1 MRELYLKTLK
11 KEVVPSEGCTE
22 PIAIAYAASLS
33 SEHVNGEIKEVNIY
47 LSKNV
52 IKNAMGVGIPGTGGV
67 GIEIAAAL
75 GISIQK
81 SYKKLTIL
89 SNFTKEE
96 LKKAKEIVSNNIINI
111 NQKDIDKPLYIEVE
125 VSDGKDKCKVIIE
138 DTHTNVTLIK
148 KNEEVICD
156 NNCGKCCDEVEDDY
170 KLFRI
175 KDIYEFA
182 KNIDFSEI
190 EFILES
196 ARMNEKVS
204 EEGLKNDYGLQVG
217 SKILQKGTF
226 NLFSNDASNKIIAAS
241 AAASDARMDG
251 CPMPIMT
258 TAGSGN
264 QGIACSIP
272 VSSTSKLLGK
282 NNEDLA
288 RALVLSNL
296 VTIRIKKHMGRLSPL
311 CGAGIAGATGASCGI
326 TYLLGGNL
334 ENINYCINNMISDL
348 SGMICDGAKETCAL
362 KIATGTNA
370 AIQCANLAIN
380 GISATSNDGIIS
392 QDVEKTIESIETLI
406 QNGFKNV
413 DDTIL
418 NIMLEKKK
426 KNNSK

>member
-22 PIAIAYAASLS
+22 PIAIAYAASIAA
-33 SEHVNGEIKEVNIY
+33 EHLKGEIKEVNIY

-52 IKNAMGVGIPGTGGV
+52 IKNALGVGIPGTGGV

-89 SNFTKEE
+89 SNFTEDE
-96 LKKAKEIVSNNIINI
+96 LKKAKEIVDKNIINI
-111 NQKDIDKPLYIEVE
+111 KRKNTNKALYIEVE
-125 VSDGKDKCKVIIE
+125 LLAETSKSKVIIE
-138 DTHTNVTLIK
+138 DTHTNVTLI
-148 KNEEVICD
+148 ECDDEIIMD
-156 NNCGKCCDEVEDDY
+156 NNSEVREDLEEDY
-170 KLFRI
+170 KLFKI
-175 KDIYEFA
+175 ADIYNFA
-182 KNIDFSEI
+182 KEADFDDI
-190 EFILES
+190 KFILES
-196 ARMNEKVS
+196 AKMNEKVS
-204 EEGLKNDYGLQVG
+204 EEGLKGDYGLQVG
-217 SKILQKGTF
+217 SKIIQKGNF

-251 CPMPIMT
+251 CAMPIMT

-272 VSSTSKLLGK
+272 VAQTARLLDK
-282 NNEDLA
+282 SEEELA

-380 GISATSNDGIIS
+380 GISATANDGIVAK
-392 QDVEKTIESIETLI
+392 DVEETIESIETLI

-426 KNNSK
+426 NNK

>member
-22 PIAIAYAASLS
+22 PIAIAYAASIAA
-33 SEHVNGEIKEVNIY
+33 EHLKGEIKEVNIY

-52 IKNAMGVGIPGTGGV
+52 IKNALGVGIPGTGGV

-89 SNFTKEE
+89 SNFTEDE
-96 LKKAKEIVSNNIINI
+96 LKKAKEILDKNIINI
-111 NQKDIDKPLYIEVE
+111 KQKNTNKALYIEVE
-125 VSDGKDKCKVIIE
+125 LLSETSKAKVIIE
-138 DTHTNVTLIK
+138 DTHTNVTLI
-148 KNEEVICD
+148 ECDDEIIMD
-156 NNCGKCCDEVEDDY
+156 NNSEVSEDLEEDY
-170 KLFRI
+170 KLFKI
-175 KDIYEFA
+175 ADIYNFA
-182 KNIDFSEI
+182 KEADFDDI
-190 EFILES
+190 KFILES
-196 ARMNEKVS
+196 AKMNEKVS
-204 EEGLKNDYGLQVG
+204 EEGLKGDYGLQVG
-217 SKILQKGTF
+217 SKIIQKGNF

-251 CPMPIMT
+251 CAMPIMT

-272 VSSTSKLLGK
+272 VAQTARLLDK
-282 NNEDLA
+282 SEEELA

-380 GISATSNDGIIS
+380 GISATANDGIVAK
-392 QDVEKTIESIETLI
+392 DVEETIESIETLI

-418 NIMLEKKK
+418 NIMLEKKR
-426 KNNSK
+426 NNK

>member
-22 PIAIAYAASLS
+22 PIAIAYAASIAA
-33 SEHVNGEIKEVNIY
+33 EHLKGEIKEVNIY

-52 IKNAMGVGIPGTGGV
+52 IKNALGVGIPGTGGV

-89 SNFTKEE
+89 SNFTEDE
-96 LKKAKEIVSNNIINI
+96 LKKAKEIVDKNIINI
-111 NQKDIDKPLYIEVE
+111 KQKNTNKALYIEVE
-125 VSDGKDKCKVIIE
+125 LLSETSKAKVIIE
-138 DTHTNVTLIK
+138 DTHTNVTLI
-148 KNEEVICD
+148 ECDDEIIMD
-156 NNCGKCCDEVEDDY
+156 NNSEVSEDLEEDY
-170 KLFRI
+170 KLFKI
-175 KDIYEFA
+175 ADIYNFA
-182 KNIDFSEI
+182 KEVDFDHI
-190 EFILES
+190 KFILES
-196 ARMNEKVS
+196 AKMNEKVS
-204 EEGLKNDYGLQVG
+204 EEGLKGDYGLQVG
-217 SKILQKGTF
+217 SKIIQKGNF

-251 CPMPIMT
+251 CAMPIMT

-272 VSSTSKLLGK
+272 VAQTARLLDK
-282 NNEDLA
+282 SEEELA

-326 TYLLGGNL
+326 TYLLGGDL

-380 GISATSNDGIIS
+380 GISATANDGIVAK
-392 QDVEKTIESIETLI
+392 DVEETIESIETLI

-426 KNNSK
+426 NNK

>member
-22 PIAIAYAASLS
+22 PIAIAYAASIAA
-33 SEHVNGEIKEVNIY
+33 EHLKGEIKEVNIY

-52 IKNAMGVGIPGTGGV
+52 IKNALGVGIPGTGGV

-89 SNFTKEE
+89 SNFTEDE
-96 LKKAKEIVSNNIINI
+96 LKKAKEIVDKNIINI
-111 NQKDIDKPLYIEVE
+111 KQKNTNKALYIEVE
-125 VSDGKDKCKVIIE
+125 LLSETSKSKVIIE
-138 DTHTNVTLIK
+138 DTHTNVTLI
-148 KNEEVICD
+148 ECDDEIIMD
-156 NNCGKCCDEVEDDY
+156 NNSEVSEDLEEDY
-170 KLFRI
+170 KLFKI
-175 KDIYEFA
+175 ADIYNFA
-182 KNIDFSEI
+182 KEVDFDDI
-190 EFILES
+190 KFILES
-196 ARMNEKVS
+196 AKMNEKVS
-204 EEGLKNDYGLQVG
+204 EEGLKGDYGLQVG
-217 SKILQKGTF
+217 SKIIQKGNF

-251 CPMPIMT
+251 CAMPIMT

-272 VSSTSKLLGK
+272 VAQTARLLDK
-282 NNEDLA
+282 SEEELA

-326 TYLLGGNL
+326 TYLLGGDL

-370 AIQCANLAIN
+370 AIQCANLAMN
-380 GISATSNDGIIS
+380 GISATANDGIVAK
-392 QDVEKTIESIETLI
+392 DVEETIESIETLI

-426 KNNSK
+426 NNK

>member
-1 MRELYLKTLK
+1 MRELYLRTLK

-22 PIAIAYAASLS
+22 PIAIAYAASIAA
-33 SEHVNGEIKEVNIY
+33 EHLKGEIKEVNIY

-52 IKNAMGVGIPGTGGV
+52 IKNALGVGIPGTGGV

-89 SNFTKEE
+89 SNFTENE
-96 LKKAKEIVSNNIINI
+96 LKKAKEIVDKNIINI
-111 NQKDIDKPLYIEVE
+111 KQKNTHKALYIEVE
-125 VSDGKDKCKVIIE
+125 LLSETSKAKVIIE
-138 DTHTNVTLIK
+138 DTHTNVTLI
-148 KNEEVICD
+148 ECDDEIIMD
-156 NNCGKCCDEVEDDY
+156 NNSEVSEDLEEDY
-170 KLFRI
+170 KLFKI
-175 KDIYEFA
+175 ADIYNFA
-182 KNIDFSEI
+182 KEADFDDI
-190 EFILES
+190 KFILES
-196 ARMNEKVS
+196 AKMNEKVS
-204 EEGLKNDYGLQVG
+204 EEGLKGDYGLQVG
-217 SKILQKGTF
+217 SKIIQKGNF

-251 CPMPIMT
+251 CAMPIMT

-272 VSSTSKLLGK
+272 VAQTARLLDK
-282 NNEDLA
+282 SEEELA

-326 TYLLGGNL
+326 TYLLGGIL

-380 GISATSNDGIIS
+380 GISATANDGIVAK
-392 QDVEKTIESIETLI
+392 DVEETIESIETLI

-426 KNNSK
+426 NNK

>member
-22 PIAIAYAASLS
+22 PIAIAYAASIAA
-33 SEHVNGEIKEVNIY
+33 EHLKGEIKEVNIY

-52 IKNAMGVGIPGTGGV
+52 IKNALGVGIPGTGGV

-89 SNFTKEE
+89 SNFTEDE
-96 LKKAKEIVSNNIINI
+96 LKKAKEIVDKNIINI
-111 NQKDIDKPLYIEVE
+111 KQKNTNKALYIEVE
-125 VSDGKDKCKVIIE
+125 LLSETSKSKVIIE
-138 DTHTNVTLIK
+138 DTHTNVTLI
-148 KNEEVICD
+148 ECD
-156 NNCGKCCDEVEDDY
+156 NEIIMDNNSEVSEDLEEDY
-170 KLFRI
+170 KLFKI
-175 KDIYEFA
+175 ADIYNFA
-182 KNIDFSEI
+182 KEADFDDI
-190 EFILES
+190 KFILES
-196 ARMNEKVS
+196 AKMNEKVS
-204 EEGLKNDYGLQVG
+204 EEGLKGDYGLQVG
-217 SKILQKGTF
+217 SKIIQKGNF

-251 CPMPIMT
+251 CAMPIMT

-272 VSSTSKLLGK
+272 VAQTARLLDK
-282 NNEDLA
+282 SEEELA

-370 AIQCANLAIN
+370 AIQCANLAMN
-380 GISATSNDGIIS
+380 GISATANDGIVAK
-392 QDVEKTIESIETLI
+392 DVEETIESIETLI

-426 KNNSK
+426 NNK

>member
-22 PIAIAYAASLS
+22 PIAIAYAASIAA
-33 SEHVNGEIKEVNIY
+33 EHLKGEIKEVNIY

-52 IKNAMGVGIPGTGGV
+52 IKNALGVGIPGTGGV

-89 SNFTKEE
+89 SNFTEDE
-96 LKKAKEIVSNNIINI
+96 LKKAKEIVDENIINI
-111 NQKDIDKPLYIEVE
+111 KQKNTNKALYIEVE
-125 VSDGKDKCKVIIE
+125 LLSETSKSKVIIE
-138 DTHTNVTLIK
+138 DTHTNATLI
-148 KNEEVICD
+148 ECDDEIIMD
-156 NNCGKCCDEVEDDY
+156 NNSEVSEDLEEDY
-170 KLFRI
+170 KLFKI
-175 KDIYEFA
+175 ADIYNFA
-182 KNIDFSEI
+182 KEADFDDI
-190 EFILES
+190 KFILES
-196 ARMNEKVS
+196 AKMNEKVS
-204 EEGLKNDYGLQVG
+204 EEGLKGDYGLQVG
-217 SKILQKGTF
+217 SKIIQKGNF

-251 CPMPIMT
+251 CAMPIMT

-272 VSSTSKLLGK
+272 VAQTARLLDK
-282 NNEDLA
+282 SEEELA

-326 TYLLGGNL
+326 TYLLGGDL

-380 GISATSNDGIIS
+380 GISATANDGIVAK
-392 QDVEKTIESIETLI
+392 DVEETIESIETLI

-418 NIMLEKKK
+418 KIMLEKKK
-426 KNNSK
+426 NK

>member
-22 PIAIAYAASLS
+22 PIAIAYATSIAA
-33 SEHVNGEIKEVNIY
+33 EHLKGEIKEVNIY

-52 IKNAMGVGIPGTGGV
+52 IKNALGVGIPGTGGV

-89 SNFTKEE
+89 SNFTEDE
-96 LKKAKEIVSNNIINI
+96 LKKAKEIVDKNIINI
-111 NQKDIDKPLYIEVE
+111 KQKNINKALYIEVE
-125 VSDGKDKCKVIIE
+125 LLSETSKAKVIIE
-138 DTHTNVTLIK
+138 DTHTNVTLI
-148 KNEEVICD
+148 ECDDEIIMD
-156 NNCGKCCDEVEDDY
+156 NNSEVSEDLEEDY
-170 KLFRI
+170 KLFKI
-175 KDIYEFA
+175 ADIYNFA
-182 KNIDFSEI
+182 KEVDFDDI
-190 EFILES
+190 KFILES
-196 ARMNEKVS
+196 AKMNEKVS
-204 EEGLKNDYGLQVG
+204 EEGLKGDYGLQVG
-217 SKILQKGTF
+217 SKIIQKGNF

-251 CPMPIMT
+251 CAMPIMT

-272 VSSTSKLLGK
+272 VAQTARLLDK
-282 NNEDLA
+282 SEEELA

-326 TYLLGGNL
+326 TYLLGGDL

-370 AIQCANLAIN
+370 AIQCANLAMN
-380 GISATSNDGIIS
+380 GISATANDGIVAK
-392 QDVEKTIESIETLI
+392 DVEETIESIETLI

-426 KNNSK
+426 NNK

>member
-22 PIAIAYAASLS
+22 PIAIAYAASIAA
-33 SEHVNGEIKEVNIY
+33 EHLKGEIKEVNIY

-52 IKNAMGVGIPGTGGV
+52 IKNALGVGIPGTGGV

-89 SNFTKEE
+89 SNFTEDE
-96 LKKAKEIVSNNIINI
+96 LKKAKEIVDKNIINI
-111 NQKDIDKPLYIEVE
+111 KQKNTNKALYIEVE
-125 VSDGKDKCKVIIE
+125 LLSETSKAKVIIE
-138 DTHTNVTLIK
+138 DTHTNVTLI
-148 KNEEVICD
+148 EYDDEIIMD
-156 NNCGKCCDEVEDDY
+156 NNSEVSKDLEEDY
-170 KLFRI
+170 KLFKI
-175 KDIYEFA
+175 ADIYNFA
-182 KNIDFSEI
+182 KEVDFDHI
-190 EFILES
+190 KFILES
-196 ARMNEKVS
+196 AKMNEKVS
-204 EEGLKNDYGLQVG
+204 EEGLKGDYGLQVG
-217 SKILQKGTF
+217 SKIIQKGNF

-251 CPMPIMT
+251 CAMPIMT

-272 VSSTSKLLGK
+272 VAQTARLLDK
-282 NNEDLA
+282 SEEELA

-326 TYLLGGNL
+326 TYLLGGDL

-380 GISATSNDGIIS
+380 GISATANDGIVAK
-392 QDVEKTIESIETLI
+392 DVEETIESIETLI

-426 KNNSK
+426 NNK

>member
-1 MRELYLKTLK
+1 MRELYLRTLK

-22 PIAIAYAASLS
+22 PIAIAYAASIAA
-33 SEHVNGEIKEVNIY
+33 EHLKGEIKEVNIY

-52 IKNAMGVGIPGTGGV
+52 IKNALGVGIPGTGGV

-89 SNFTKEE
+89 SNFTEDE
-96 LKKAKEIVSNNIINI
+96 LKKAKEIVDKNIINI
-111 NQKDIDKPLYIEVE
+111 KQKNTNKALYIEVE
-125 VSDGKDKCKVIIE
+125 LLSETSKAKVIIE
-138 DTHTNVTLIK
+138 DTHTNVTLI
-148 KNEEVICD
+148 ECDDEIIMD
-156 NNCGKCCDEVEDDY
+156 NNSEVSEDLEEDY
-170 KLFRI
+170 KLFKI
-175 KDIYEFA
+175 ADIYNFA
-182 KNIDFSEI
+182 KEADFDDI
-190 EFILES
+190 KFILES
-196 ARMNEKVS
+196 AKMNEKVS
-204 EEGLKNDYGLQVG
+204 EEGLKGDYGLQVG
-217 SKILQKGTF
+217 SKIIQKDNF

-251 CPMPIMT
+251 CAMPIMT

-272 VSSTSKLLGK
+272 VAQTARLLDK
-282 NNEDLA
+282 SEEELA

-380 GISATSNDGIIS
+380 GISATANDGIVAK
-392 QDVEKTIESIETLI
+392 DVEETIESIETLI

-426 KNNSK
+426 NNK

>member
-22 PIAIAYAASLS
+22 PIAIAYAASIAA
-33 SEHVNGEIKEVNIY
+33 EHLKGEIKEVNIY

-52 IKNAMGVGIPGTGGV
+52 IKNALGVGIPGTGGV

-89 SNFTKEE
+89 SNFTEDE
-96 LKKAKEIVSNNIINI
+96 LKKAKEIVDKNIINI
-111 NQKDIDKPLYIEVE
+111 KQKNTNKALYIEVE
-125 VSDGKDKCKVIIE
+125 LLSETSKAKVIIE
-138 DTHTNVTLIK
+138 DTHTNVTLI
-148 KNEEVICD
+148 ECDDEIIMD
-156 NNCGKCCDEVEDDY
+156 NNSEVSEDLEEDY
-170 KLFRI
+170 KLFKI
-175 KDIYEFA
+175 ADIYNFA
-182 KNIDFSEI
+182 KEADFDDI
-190 EFILES
+190 KFILES
-196 ARMNEKVS
+196 AKMNEKVS
-204 EEGLKNDYGLQVG
+204 EEGLKGDYGLQVG
-217 SKILQKGTF
+217 SKIIQKGNL

-251 CPMPIMT
+251 CAMPIMT

-272 VSSTSKLLGK
+272 VAQTARLLDK
-282 NNEDLA
+282 SEEELA

-326 TYLLGGNL
+326 TYLLGGDL

-380 GISATSNDGIIS
+380 GISATANDGIVAK
-392 QDVEKTIESIETLI
+392 DVEETIESIETLI

-426 KNNSK
+426 NNK

>member
-22 PIAIAYAASLS
+22 PIAIAYAASIAA
-33 SEHVNGEIKEVNIY
+33 EHLKGEIKEVNIY

-52 IKNAMGVGIPGTGGV
+52 IKNALGVGIPGTGGV

-89 SNFTKEE
+89 SNFTEDE
-96 LKKAKEIVSNNIINI
+96 LKKAKEIVDKNIINI
-111 NQKDIDKPLYIEVE
+111 KQKNTNKALYIEVE
-125 VSDGKDKCKVIIE
+125 LLSETSKAKVIIE
-138 DTHTNVTLIK
+138 DTHTNVTLI
-148 KNEEVICD
+148 ECDDEIIMD
-156 NNCGKCCDEVEDDY
+156 NNSEVSEDLEEDY
-170 KLFRI
+170 KLFKI
-175 KDIYEFA
+175 ADIYNFA
-182 KNIDFSEI
+182 KEADFDDI
-190 EFILES
+190 KFILES
-196 ARMNEKVS
+196 AKMNEKVS
-204 EEGLKNDYGLQVG
+204 EEGLKGDYGLQVG
-217 SKILQKGTF
+217 SKIIQKGNF

-251 CPMPIMT
+251 CAIPIMT

-272 VSSTSKLLGK
+272 VAQTARLLDK
-282 NNEDLA
+282 SEEELA

-326 TYLLGGNL
+326 TYLLGGDL

-380 GISATSNDGIIS
+380 GISATANDGIVAK
-392 QDVEKTIESIETLI
+392 DVEETIESIETLI

-426 KNNSK
+426 NNK

>member
-22 PIAIAYAASLS
+22 PIAIAYAASIAA
-33 SEHVNGEIKEVNIY
+33 EHLKGEIKEVNIY

-52 IKNAMGVGIPGTGGV
+52 IKNALGVGIPGTGGV

-89 SNFTKEE
+89 SNFTENE
-96 LKKAKEIVSNNIINI
+96 LKKAKEIVDKNIINI
-111 NQKDIDKPLYIEVE
+111 KQKNTHKALYIEVE
-125 VSDGKDKCKVIIE
+125 LLAETSKSKVIIE
-138 DTHTNVTLIK
+138 DTHTNVTLI
-148 KNEEVICD
+148 ECDDEIIMD
-156 NNCGKCCDEVEDDY
+156 NNSQVSEDLEEDY
-170 KLFRI
+170 KLFKI
-175 KDIYEFA
+175 ADIYNFA
-182 KNIDFSEI
+182 KEADFDDI
-190 EFILES
+190 KFILES
-196 ARMNEKVS
+196 AKMNEKVS
-204 EEGLKNDYGLQVG
+204 EEGLKGDYGLQVG
-217 SKILQKGTF
+217 SKIIQKGNF

-251 CPMPIMT
+251 CAMPIMT

-272 VSSTSKLLGK
+272 VAQTARLLDK
-282 NNEDLA
+282 SEEELA

-326 TYLLGGNL
+326 TYLLGGDL

-370 AIQCANLAIN
+370 AIQCANLAMN
-380 GISATSNDGIIS
+380 GISATANDGIVAK
-392 QDVEKTIESIETLI
+392 DVEETIESIETLI

-426 KNNSK
+426 NNK

>member
-22 PIAIAYAASLS
+22 PIAIAYAASIAA
-33 SEHVNGEIKEVNIY
+33 EHLNGKIKKVNIY

-52 IKNAMGVGIPGTGGV
+52 IKNALGVGIPGTGGV

-89 SNFTKEE
+89 SNFTEDE
-96 LKKAKEIVSNNIINI
+96 LKKAKQIVESNIINI
-111 NQKDIDKPLYIEVE
+111 KQKDIDKALYIEVE
-125 VSDGKDKCKVIIE
+125 LYSEISKSTVIIE

-148 KNEEVICD
+148 CDNEILIDNNNEVNEEL
-156 NNCGKCCDEVEDDY
+156 EEDH
-170 KLFRI
+170 KLFKI
-175 KDIYEFA
+175 EDIYKFA
-182 KNIDFSEI
+182 KEVDFDDI
-190 EFILES
+190 KFILES
-196 ARMNEKVS
+196 AKMNERVS
-204 EEGLKNDYGLQVG
+204 EEGLRGDYGLQVG
-217 SKILQKGTF
+217 SKIIQKGNF

-251 CPMPIMT
+251 CAMPIMT

-272 VSSTSKLLGK
+272 VAQTAKLLEK
-282 NNEDLA
+282 SEEELA

-326 TYLLGGNL
+326 TYLLGGNI

-370 AIQCANLAIN
+370 AIQCANLAMN
-380 GISATSNDGIIS
+380 GISATSNDGIVS
-392 QDVEKTIESIETLI
+392 KDVEKTIESIETLI
-406 QNGFKNV
+406 QNGFKTV

-418 NIMLEKKK
+418 NIMLEKK
-426 KNNSK
+426 NNNK

>member
-1 MRELYLKTLK
+1 MRELYLRTLK

-22 PIAIAYAASLS
+22 PIAIAYAASIAA
-33 SEHVNGEIKEVNIY
+33 EHLKGEIKEVNIY

-52 IKNAMGVGIPGTGGV
+52 IKNALGVGIPGTGGV

-89 SNFTKEE
+89 SNFTEDE
-96 LKKAKEIVSNNIINI
+96 LKKAKEIVDENIINI
-111 NQKDIDKPLYIEVE
+111 KQKNTNKALYIEVE
-125 VSDGKDKCKVIIE
+125 LLSETSKSKVIIE
-138 DTHTNVTLIK
+138 YTHTNVTLI
-148 KNEEVICD
+148 ECDDEIIMD
-156 NNCGKCCDEVEDDY
+156 NNSEVSEDLEEDY
-170 KLFRI
+170 KLFKI
-175 KDIYEFA
+175 ADIYNFA
-182 KNIDFSEI
+182 KEADFDDI
-190 EFILES
+190 KFILES
-196 ARMNEKVS
+196 AKMNEKVS
-204 EEGLKNDYGLQVG
+204 EEGLKGDYGLQVG
-217 SKILQKGTF
+217 SKIIQKGNF

-251 CPMPIMT
+251 CAMPIMT

-272 VSSTSKLLGK
+272 VAQTARLLDK
-282 NNEDLA
+282 SEEELA

-380 GISATSNDGIIS
+380 GISATANDGIVAK
-392 QDVEKTIESIETLI
+392 DVEETIESIETLI

-426 KNNSK
+426 NNK

>member
-22 PIAIAYAASLS
+22 PIAIAYAASIAA
-33 SEHVNGEIKEVNIY
+33 EHLKGEIKEVNIY

-52 IKNAMGVGIPGTGGV
+52 IKNALGVGIPGTGGV

-89 SNFTKEE
+89 SNFTEDE
-96 LKKAKEIVSNNIINI
+96 LKKAKEIVDKNIINI
-111 NQKDIDKPLYIEVE
+111 KQKNTNKALYIEVE
-125 VSDGKDKCKVIIE
+125 LLSETSKAKVIIE
-138 DTHTNVTLIK
+138 DTHTNVTLI
-148 KNEEVICD
+148 ECD
-156 NNCGKCCDEVEDDY
+156 NEIIMDNNSEVSEDLEEDY
-170 KLFRI
+170 KLFKI
-175 KDIYEFA
+175 ADIYNFA
-182 KNIDFSEI
+182 KEADFDDI
-190 EFILES
+190 KFILES
-196 ARMNEKVS
+196 AKMNEKVS
-204 EEGLKNDYGLQVG
+204 EEGLKGDYGLQVG
-217 SKILQKGTF
+217 SKIIQKGNF

-251 CPMPIMT
+251 CAMPIMT

-272 VSSTSKLLGK
+272 VAQTARLLDK
-282 NNEDLA
+282 SEEELA

-370 AIQCANLAIN
+370 AIQCANLAMN
-380 GISATSNDGIIS
+380 GISATANDGIVAK
-392 QDVEKTIESIETLI
+392 DVEETIESIETLI

-426 KNNSK
+426 NNK

>member
-22 PIAIAYAASLS
+22 PIAIAYAASIAA
-33 SEHVNGEIKEVNIY
+33 EHLKGEIKEVNIY

-52 IKNAMGVGIPGTGGV
+52 IKNALGVGIPGTGGV

-89 SNFTKEE
+89 SNFTEDE
-96 LKKAKEIVSNNIINI
+96 LKKAKEIVDKNIINI
-111 NQKDIDKPLYIEVE
+111 KQKNTNKALYIEVE
-125 VSDGKDKCKVIIE
+125 LLSETSKSKVIIE
-138 DTHTNVTLIK
+138 DTHTNVTLI
-148 KNEEVICD
+148 ECDDEIIMD
-156 NNCGKCCDEVEDDY
+156 NNSEVSEDLEEDY
-170 KLFRI
+170 KLFKI
-175 KDIYEFA
+175 ADIYNFVKEA
-182 KNIDFSEI
+182 DFDDI
-190 EFILES
+190 KFILES
-196 ARMNEKVS
+196 AKMNEKVS
-204 EEGLKNDYGLQVG
+204 EEGLKGDYGLQVG
-217 SKILQKGTF
+217 SKIIQKGNF

-251 CPMPIMT
+251 CAMPIMT

-272 VSSTSKLLGK
+272 VAQTARLLDK
-282 NNEDLA
+282 SEEELA

-380 GISATSNDGIIS
+380 GISATANDGIVAK
-392 QDVEKTIESIETLI
+392 DVEETIESIETLI

-426 KNNSK
+426 NNK

>member
-1 MRELYLKTLK
+1 MRELYLRTLK

-22 PIAIAYAASLS
+22 PIAIAYAASIAA
-33 SEHVNGEIKEVNIY
+33 EHLKGEIKEVNIY

-52 IKNAMGVGIPGTGGV
+52 IKNALGVGRPGTGGV

-89 SNFTKEE
+89 SNFTEDE
-96 LKKAKEIVSNNIINI
+96 LKKAKEIVDKNIINI
-111 NQKDIDKPLYIEVE
+111 KQKNTNKALYIEVE
-125 VSDGKDKCKVIIE
+125 LLSETSKSKVIIE
-138 DTHTNVTLIK
+138 DTHTNVTLI
-148 KNEEVICD
+148 ECDDEIIMD
-156 NNCGKCCDEVEDDY
+156 NNSEVSEDLEEDY
-170 KLFRI
+170 KLFKI
-175 KDIYEFA
+175 ADIYNFA
-182 KNIDFSEI
+182 KEADFDDI
-190 EFILES
+190 KFILES
-196 ARMNEKVS
+196 AKMNEKVS
-204 EEGLKNDYGLQVG
+204 EEGLKGDYGLQVG
-217 SKILQKGTF
+217 SKIIEKGNF

-251 CPMPIMT
+251 CAMPIMT

-272 VSSTSKLLGK
+272 VAQTARLLDK
-282 NNEDLA
+282 SEEELA

-326 TYLLGGNL
+326 TYLLGGDL

-380 GISATSNDGIIS
+380 GILATANDGIVAK
-392 QDVEKTIESIETLI
+392 DVEETIESIETLI

-426 KNNSK
+426 NNK

>member
-22 PIAIAYAASLS
+22 PIAIAYAASIAA
-33 SEHVNGEIKEVNIY
+33 EHLKGEIKEVNIY

-52 IKNAMGVGIPGTGGV
+52 IKNALGVGIPGTGGV

-89 SNFTKEE
+89 SNFTEDE
-96 LKKAKEIVSNNIINI
+96 LKKAKEIVDKNIINI
-111 NQKDIDKPLYIEVE
+111 KQKNTHKALYIEVE
-125 VSDGKDKCKVIIE
+125 LLSETSKSKVIIE
-138 DTHTNVTLIK
+138 DTHTNVTLI
-148 KNEEVICD
+148 ECDDEIIMD
-156 NNCGKCCDEVEDDY
+156 NNSEVNEDLEEDY
-170 KLFRI
+170 KLFKI
-175 KDIYEFA
+175 ADIYNFA
-182 KNIDFSEI
+182 KEADFDDI
-190 EFILES
+190 KFILES
-196 ARMNEKVS
+196 AKMNEKVS
-204 EEGLKNDYGLQVG
+204 EEGLKGDYGLQVG
-217 SKILQKGTF
+217 SKIIQKGNF

-251 CPMPIMT
+251 CAMPIMT

-272 VSSTSKLLGK
+272 VAQTARLLDK
-282 NNEDLA
+282 SEEELA

-326 TYLLGGNL
+326 TYLLGGDL

-370 AIQCANLAIN
+370 AIQCANLAMN
-380 GISATSNDGIIS
+380 GISATANDGIVAK
-392 QDVEKTIESIETLI
+392 DVEETIESIETLI

-426 KNNSK
+426 NNK

>member
-22 PIAIAYAASLS
+22 PIAIAYAASIAA
-33 SEHVNGEIKEVNIY
+33 EHLNGEIKEVNIY

-52 IKNAMGVGIPGTGGV
+52 IKNALGVGIPGTGGV

-89 SNFTKEE
+89 SNFTQNE
-96 LKKAKEIVSNNIINI
+96 LKQAKKILDKNIINI
-111 NQKDIDKPLYIEVE
+111 KQKDVDKALYIEVE
-125 VSDGKDKCKVIIE
+125 LYSEISKSTVIIE

-148 KNEEVICD
+148 CDDEILID
-156 NNCGKCCDEVEDDY
+156 NNSEVNEDLEEDY
-170 KLFRI
+170 KLFKI
-175 KDIYEFA
+175 EDIYNFA
-182 KNIDFSEI
+182 KEVDFDDI
-190 EFILES
+190 KFILES
-196 ARMNEKVS
+196 AKMNERVS
-204 EEGLKNDYGLQVG
+204 EEGLKGDYGLQVG
-217 SKILQKGTF
+217 SKIIQKGNF

-251 CPMPIMT
+251 CAMPIMT

-272 VSSTSKLLGK
+272 VAQTAKLLEK
-282 NNEDLA
+282 SEEELA

-370 AIQCANLAIN
+370 AIQCANLAMN
-380 GISATSNDGIIS
+380 GISATSNDGIVS
-392 QDVEKTIESIETLI
+392 KDVEKTIESIETLI

-426 KNNSK
+426 NNK

>member
-1 MRELYLKTLK
+1 MRELYLRTLK

-22 PIAIAYAASLS
+22 PIAIAYAASIAA
-33 SEHVNGEIKEVNIY
+33 EHLKGEIREVNIY

-52 IKNAMGVGIPGTGGV
+52 IKNALGVGIPGTGGV

-89 SNFTKEE
+89 SNFTEDE
-96 LKKAKEIVSNNIINI
+96 LKKAKEIVDKNIINI
-111 NQKDIDKPLYIEVE
+111 KQKNTNKALYIEVE
-125 VSDGKDKCKVIIE
+125 LLSETSKSKVIIE
-138 DTHTNVTLIK
+138 DTHTNVTLI
-148 KNEEVICD
+148 ECD
-156 NNCGKCCDEVEDDY
+156 NEIIMDNNSEVSEDLEEDY
-170 KLFRI
+170 KLFKI
-175 KDIYEFA
+175 AYIYNFA
-182 KNIDFSEI
+182 KEADFDDI
-190 EFILES
+190 KFILES
-196 ARMNEKVS
+196 AKMNEKVS
-204 EEGLKNDYGLQVG
+204 EEGLKGDYGLQVG
-217 SKILQKGTF
+217 SKIIQKGNF

-251 CPMPIMT
+251 CAMPIMT

-272 VSSTSKLLGK
+272 VAQTARLLDK
-282 NNEDLA
+282 SEEELA

-380 GISATSNDGIIS
+380 GISATANDGIVAK
-392 QDVEKTIESIETLI
+392 DVEETIESIETLI
-406 QNGFKNV
+406 QNGFKHV

-426 KNNSK
+426 NNK

>member
-1 MRELYLKTLK
+1 MRELYLRTLK

-22 PIAIAYAASLS
+22 PIAIAYAASIAA
-33 SEHVNGEIKEVNIY
+33 EHLKGEIKEVNIY

-52 IKNAMGVGIPGTGGV
+52 IKNALGVGIPGTGGV

-89 SNFTKEE
+89 SNFTEDE
-96 LKKAKEIVSNNIINI
+96 LKKAKEIVDENIINI
-111 NQKDIDKPLYIEVE
+111 KQKNTNKALYIEVE
-125 VSDGKDKCKVIIE
+125 LLSETSKAKVIIE
-138 DTHTNVTLIK
+138 DTHTNVTLI
-148 KNEEVICD
+148 ECDDEIIMD
-156 NNCGKCCDEVEDDY
+156 NNSEVSEDLEEDY
-170 KLFRI
+170 KLFKI
-175 KDIYEFA
+175 ADIYNFA
-182 KNIDFSEI
+182 KEADFDDI
-190 EFILES
+190 KFILES
-196 ARMNEKVS
+196 AKMNEKVS
-204 EEGLKNDYGLQVG
+204 EEGLKGDYGLQVG
-217 SKILQKGTF
+217 SKIIQKGNF
-226 NLFSNDASNKIIAAS
+226 NLFFNDASNKIIAAS

-251 CPMPIMT
+251 CAMPIMT

-272 VSSTSKLLGK
+272 VAQTARLLDK
-282 NNEDLA
+282 SEEELA

-380 GISATSNDGIIS
+380 GISATANDGIVAK
-392 QDVEKTIESIETLI
+392 DVEETIESIETLI

-426 KNNSK
+426 NNK

>member
-22 PIAIAYAASLS
+22 PIAIAYAASIAA
-33 SEHVNGEIKEVNIY
+33 EHLKGEIKEVNIY

-52 IKNAMGVGIPGTGGV
+52 IKNALGVGIPGTGGV

-89 SNFTKEE
+89 SNFTEDE
-96 LKKAKEIVSNNIINI
+96 LKKAKEIVDKNIINI
-111 NQKDIDKPLYIEVE
+111 KQKNTNKALYIEVE
-125 VSDGKDKCKVIIE
+125 LLSETSKSKVIIE
-138 DTHTNVTLIK
+138 DTHTNVTLI
-148 KNEEVICD
+148 ECDDEIIMD
-156 NNCGKCCDEVEDDY
+156 NNSEVSEDLEEDY
-170 KLFRI
+170 KLFKI
-175 KDIYEFA
+175 ADIYNFA
-182 KNIDFSEI
+182 KEADFDDI
-190 EFILES
+190 KFILES
-196 ARMNEKVS
+196 AKMNEKVS
-204 EEGLKNDYGLQVG
+204 EEGLKGDYGLQVG
-217 SKILQKGTF
+217 SKIIQKGNF

-251 CPMPIMT
+251 CAMPIMT

-272 VSSTSKLLGK
+272 VAQTARLLDK
-282 NNEDLA
+282 SEEELA

-380 GISATSNDGIIS
+380 GISATANDGIVAK
-392 QDVEKTIESIETLI
+392 DVEKTIESIETLI

-426 KNNSK
+426 NNK

>member
-22 PIAIAYAASLS
+22 PIAIAYAASIAAEYLK
-33 SEHVNGEIKEVNIY
+33 GEIKEVNIY

-52 IKNAMGVGIPGTGGV
+52 IKNALGV

-89 SNFTKEE
+89 SNFTEDE
-96 LKKAKEIVSNNIINI
+96 LKKAKEIVDKNIINI
-111 NQKDIDKPLYIEVE
+111 KQKNTNKALYIEVE
-125 VSDGKDKCKVIIE
+125 LLSETSKSKVIIE
-138 DTHTNVTLIK
+138 DTHTNVTLI
-148 KNEEVICD
+148 ECDDEIIMD
-156 NNCGKCCDEVEDDY
+156 NNSEVSEDLEEDY
-170 KLFRI
+170 NLFKI
-175 KDIYEFA
+175 ADIYNFA
-182 KNIDFSEI
+182 KEADFDDI
-190 EFILES
+190 KFILES
-196 ARMNEKVS
+196 AKMNEKVS
-204 EEGLKNDYGLQVG
+204 EEGLKGDYGLQVG
-217 SKILQKGTF
+217 SKIIQKGNF

-251 CPMPIMT
+251 CAMPIMT

-272 VSSTSKLLGK
+272 VAQTSRLLDK
-282 NNEDLA
+282 SEEELA

-311 CGAGIAGATGASCGI
+311 CGAGIAGATGTSCGI
-326 TYLLGGNL
+326 TYLLGGDL
-334 ENINYCINNMISDL
+334 KNINYCINNMISDL

-380 GISATSNDGIIS
+380 GISATANDGIVAK
-392 QDVEKTIESIETLI
+392 DVEETIESIETLI

-426 KNNSK
+426 NNK

>member
-22 PIAIAYAASLS
+22 PIAIAYAASIAA
-33 SEHVNGEIKEVNIY
+33 EHLKGEIKEVNIY

-52 IKNAMGVGIPGTGGV
+52 IKNALGVGIPGTGGV

-89 SNFTKEE
+89 SNFTEDE
-96 LKKAKEIVSNNIINI
+96 LKKAKEIVDKNIINI
-111 NQKDIDKPLYIEVE
+111 KQKNTHKALYIEVE
-125 VSDGKDKCKVIIE
+125 LLAETSKSKVIIE
-138 DTHTNVTLIK
+138 DTHTNVTLI
-148 KNEEVICD
+148 ECDDEIIMD
-156 NNCGKCCDEVEDDY
+156 NNSEVSEDLEEDY
-170 KLFRI
+170 KLFKI
-175 KDIYEFA
+175 ADIYNFA
-182 KNIDFSEI
+182 KEADFDEI
-190 EFILES
+190 KFILES
-196 ARMNEKVS
+196 AKMNEKVS
-204 EEGLKNDYGLQVG
+204 EEGLKGDYGLQVG
-217 SKILQKGTF
+217 SKIIQKGNF

-251 CPMPIMT
+251 CAMPIMT

-272 VSSTSKLLGK
+272 VAQTARLLDK
-282 NNEDLA
+282 SEEELA

-326 TYLLGGNL
+326 TYLLGGDL

-370 AIQCANLAIN
+370 AIQCANLAMN
-380 GISATSNDGIIS
+380 GISATANDGIVAK
-392 QDVEKTIESIETLI
+392 DVEETIESIETLI

-426 KNNSK
+426 NNK

>member
-22 PIAIAYAASLS
+22 PIAIAYAASIA
-33 SEHVNGEIKEVNIY
+33 SEHLKGEIKEVNIY

-52 IKNAMGVGIPGTGGV
+52 IKNALGVGIPGTGGV

-89 SNFTKEE
+89 SNFTEDE
-96 LKKAKEIVSNNIINI
+96 LKKAKEIVDKNIINI
-111 NQKDIDKPLYIEVE
+111 KQKNTNKALYIEVE
-125 VSDGKDKCKVIIE
+125 LLSETSKSKVIIE
-138 DTHTNVTLIK
+138 DTHTNVTLI
-148 KNEEVICD
+148 ECDDEIIMD
-156 NNCGKCCDEVEDDY
+156 NNSEVSEDLEEDY
-170 KLFRI
+170 KLFKI
-175 KDIYEFA
+175 ADIYNFA
-182 KNIDFSEI
+182 KEADFDDI
-190 EFILES
+190 KFILES
-196 ARMNEKVS
+196 AKMNEKVS
-204 EEGLKNDYGLQVG
+204 EEGLKGDYGLQVG
-217 SKILQKGTF
+217 SKIIEKGNF

-251 CPMPIMT
+251 CAMPIMT

-272 VSSTSKLLGK
+272 VAQTARLLDK
-282 NNEDLA
+282 SEEELA

-326 TYLLGGNL
+326 TYLLGGDL

-380 GISATSNDGIIS
+380 GISATANDGIVAK
-392 QDVEKTIESIETLI
+392 DVEETIESIETLI

-426 KNNSK
+426 NNK

>member
-22 PIAIAYAASLS
+22 PIAIAYAASIAA
-33 SEHVNGEIKEVNIY
+33 EHLKGEIKEVNIY

-52 IKNAMGVGIPGTGGV
+52 IKNALGVGIPGTGGV

-89 SNFTKEE
+89 SNFTEDE
-96 LKKAKEIVSNNIINI
+96 LKRAKEIVDKNIINI
-111 NQKDIDKPLYIEVE
+111 KQKNTHKALYIEVE
-125 VSDGKDKCKVIIE
+125 LLSETSKSKVIIE
-138 DTHTNVTLIK
+138 DTHTNVTLI
-148 KNEEVICD
+148 ECDDEIIMD
-156 NNCGKCCDEVEDDY
+156 NNSQVSEDLEEDY
-170 KLFRI
+170 KLFKI
-175 KDIYEFA
+175 ADIYNFA
-182 KNIDFSEI
+182 KEADFDDI
-190 EFILES
+190 KFILES
-196 ARMNEKVS
+196 AKMNEKVS
-204 EEGLKNDYGLQVG
+204 EEGLKGDYGLQVG
-217 SKILQKGTF
+217 SKIIQKGNF

-251 CPMPIMT
+251 CAMPIMT

-272 VSSTSKLLGK
+272 VAQTARLLDK
-282 NNEDLA
+282 SEEELA

-326 TYLLGGNL
+326 TYLLGGDL

-370 AIQCANLAIN
+370 AIQCANLAMN
-380 GISATSNDGIIS
+380 GISATANDGIVAK
-392 QDVEKTIESIETLI
+392 DVEETIESIETLI

-426 KNNSK
+426 NNK

>member
-22 PIAIAYAASLS
+22 PIAIAYAASIAA
-33 SEHVNGEIKEVNIY
+33 EHLKGEIKEVNIY

-52 IKNAMGVGIPGTGGV
+52 IKNALGVGIPGTGGV

-89 SNFTKEE
+89 SNFTEYE
-96 LKKAKEIVSNNIINI
+96 LKKAKEIVDKNIINI
-111 NQKDIDKPLYIEVE
+111 KQKNTNKALYIEVE
-125 VSDGKDKCKVIIE
+125 LLSETSKAKVIIE
-138 DTHTNVTLIK
+138 DTHTNVTLI
-148 KNEEVICD
+148 ECD
-156 NNCGKCCDEVEDDY
+156 NEIIMDNNSEVSEDLEEDY
-170 KLFRI
+170 KLFKI
-175 KDIYEFA
+175 ADIYNFA
-182 KNIDFSEI
+182 KKADFDDI
-190 EFILES
+190 KFILES
-196 ARMNEKVS
+196 AKMNEKVS
-204 EEGLKNDYGLQVG
+204 EEGLKGDYGLQVG
-217 SKILQKGTF
+217 SKIIQKGNF

-251 CPMPIMT
+251 CAMPIMT

-272 VSSTSKLLGK
+272 VAQTARLLDK
-282 NNEDLA
+282 SEEELA

-326 TYLLGGNL
+326 TYLLGGDL

-348 SGMICDGAKETCAL
+348 LGMICDGAKETCAL

-370 AIQCANLAIN
+370 AIQCANLAMN
-380 GISATSNDGIIS
+380 GISATANDGIVAK
-392 QDVEKTIESIETLI
+392 DVEETIESIETLI

-426 KNNSK
+426 NNK

>member
-22 PIAIAYAASLS
+22 PIAIAYAVSIAA
-33 SEHVNGEIKEVNIY
+33 EHLKGEIKEVNIY

-52 IKNAMGVGIPGTGGV
+52 IKNALGVGIPGTGGV

-89 SNFTKEE
+89 SNFTEDE
-96 LKKAKEIVSNNIINI
+96 LKKAKEIVDKNIINI
-111 NQKDIDKPLYIEVE
+111 KQKNTNKALYIEVE
-125 VSDGKDKCKVIIE
+125 LLSETSKSKVIIE
-138 DTHTNVTLIK
+138 DTHTNVTLI
-148 KNEEVICD
+148 ECDDEIIMD
-156 NNCGKCCDEVEDDY
+156 NNSEVSEDLEEDY
-170 KLFRI
+170 KLFKI
-175 KDIYEFA
+175 ADIYNFA
-182 KNIDFSEI
+182 KEADFDDI
-190 EFILES
+190 KFILES
-196 ARMNEKVS
+196 AKMNEKVS
-204 EEGLKNDYGLQVG
+204 EEGLKGDYGLQVG
-217 SKILQKGTF
+217 SKIIQKGNF

-251 CPMPIMT
+251 CAMPIMT

-272 VSSTSKLLGK
+272 VAQTARLLDK
-282 NNEDLA
+282 SEEELA

-380 GISATSNDGIIS
+380 GISATANDGIVAK
-392 QDVEKTIESIETLI
+392 DVEETIESIETLI

-426 KNNSK
+426 NNK

>member
-22 PIAIAYAASLS
+22 PIAIAYAASIAAEYLK
-33 SEHVNGEIKEVNIY
+33 GEIKEVNIY

-52 IKNAMGVGIPGTGGV
+52 IKNALGVGIPGTGGV

-89 SNFTKEE
+89 SNFTEDE
-96 LKKAKEIVSNNIINI
+96 LKKAKEIVDKNIINI
-111 NQKDIDKPLYIEVE
+111 KQKNTNKALYIEVE
-125 VSDGKDKCKVIIE
+125 LLSETSKAKVIIE
-138 DTHTNVTLIK
+138 DTHTNVTLI
-148 KNEEVICD
+148 ECDDEIIMD
-156 NNCGKCCDEVEDDY
+156 NNSEVSEDLEEDY
-170 KLFRI
+170 NLFKI
-175 KDIYEFA
+175 ADIYNFA
-182 KNIDFSEI
+182 KEADFDDI
-190 EFILES
+190 KFILES
-196 ARMNEKVS
+196 AKMNEKVS
-204 EEGLKNDYGLQVG
+204 EEGLKGDYGLQVG
-217 SKILQKGTF
+217 SKIIQKGNF

-251 CPMPIMT
+251 CAMPIMT

-272 VSSTSKLLGK
+272 VAQTSRLLDK
-282 NNEDLA
+282 SEEELA

-326 TYLLGGNL
+326 TYLLGGDL

-380 GISATSNDGIIS
+380 GISATANDGIVAK
-392 QDVEKTIESIETLI
+392 DVEETIESIETLI

-426 KNNSK
+426 NNK

>member
-22 PIAIAYAASLS
+22 PIAIAYAASIAA
-33 SEHVNGEIKEVNIY
+33 EHLKGEIKEVNIY

-52 IKNAMGVGIPGTGGV
+52 IKNALGVGIPGTGGV

-89 SNFTKEE
+89 SNFTEDE
-96 LKKAKEIVSNNIINI
+96 LKKAKEIVDENIINI
-111 NQKDIDKPLYIEVE
+111 KQKNTNKALYIEVE
-125 VSDGKDKCKVIIE
+125 LLAETSKSKVIIE
-138 DTHTNVTLIK
+138 DTHTNVTLI
-148 KNEEVICD
+148 ECDDEIIMD
-156 NNCGKCCDEVEDDY
+156 NNSEVSEDLEEDY
-170 KLFRI
+170 KLFKI
-175 KDIYEFA
+175 ADIYNFA
-182 KNIDFSEI
+182 KEADFDEI
-190 EFILES
+190 KFILES
-196 ARMNEKVS
+196 AKMNEKVS
-204 EEGLKNDYGLQVG
+204 EEGLKGDYGLQVG
-217 SKILQKGTF
+217 SKIIQKGNF

-251 CPMPIMT
+251 CAMPIMT

-272 VSSTSKLLGK
+272 VAQTARLLDK
-282 NNEDLA
+282 SEEELA

-380 GISATSNDGIIS
+380 GISATANDGIVAK
-392 QDVEKTIESIETLI
+392 DVEETIESIETLI

-426 KNNSK
+426 NNK

>member
-22 PIAIAYAASLS
+22 PIAIAYAASIAA
-33 SEHVNGEIKEVNIY
+33 EHLKGEIKEVNIY

-52 IKNAMGVGIPGTGGV
+52 IKNALGVGIPGTGGV

-89 SNFTKEE
+89 SNFTEDE
-96 LKKAKEIVSNNIINI
+96 LKKAKEIVDKNIINI
-111 NQKDIDKPLYIEVE
+111 KQKNTNKALYIEVE
-125 VSDGKDKCKVIIE
+125 LLSETSKSKVIIE
-138 DTHTNVTLIK
+138 DTHTNVTLI
-148 KNEEVICD
+148 ECDDEIIMD
-156 NNCGKCCDEVEDDY
+156 NNSEVSEDLEEDY
-170 KLFRI
+170 KLFKI
-175 KDIYEFA
+175 ADIYNFA
-182 KNIDFSEI
+182 KEADFDDI
-190 EFILES
+190 KFILES
-196 ARMNEKVS
+196 AKMNEKVS
-204 EEGLKNDYGLQVG
+204 EEGLKGDYGLQVG
-217 SKILQKGTF
+217 SKIIEKGNF

-251 CPMPIMT
+251 CAMPIMT

-272 VSSTSKLLGK
+272 VAQTARLLDK
-282 NNEDLA
+282 SEEELA

-326 TYLLGGNL
+326 TYLLGGDL

-380 GISATSNDGIIS
+380 GISATANDGIVAK
-392 QDVEKTIESIETLI
+392 DVEETIESIETLI

-426 KNNSK
+426 NK

>member
-22 PIAIAYAASLS
+22 PIAIAYAASIAA
-33 SEHVNGEIKEVNIY
+33 EHLKGEIKEVNIY

-52 IKNAMGVGIPGTGGV
+52 IKNALGVGIPGTGGV

-89 SNFTKEE
+89 SNFTEDE
-96 LKKAKEIVSNNIINI
+96 LKKAKEIVDKNIINI
-111 NQKDIDKPLYIEVE
+111 KQKNTNKALYIEVE
-125 VSDGKDKCKVIIE
+125 LLSETSKSKVIIE
-138 DTHTNVTLIK
+138 DTHTNVTLIEC
-148 KNEEVICD
+148 NDEIIMD
-156 NNCGKCCDEVEDDY
+156 NNSEVSEDLEEDY
-170 KLFRI
+170 KLFKI
-175 KDIYEFA
+175 ADIYNFA
-182 KNIDFSEI
+182 KEADFDDI
-190 EFILES
+190 KFILES
-196 ARMNEKVS
+196 AKMNEKVS
-204 EEGLKNDYGLQVG
+204 EEGLKGDYGLQVG
-217 SKILQKGTF
+217 SKIIQKGNF

-251 CPMPIMT
+251 CAMPIMT

-272 VSSTSKLLGK
+272 VAQTARLLDK
-282 NNEDLA
+282 SDEELA

-326 TYLLGGNL
+326 TYLLGGDL

-380 GISATSNDGIIS
+380 GISATANDGIVAK
-392 QDVEKTIESIETLI
+392 DVEETIESIETLI

-426 KNNSK
+426 NNK

>member
-1 MRELYLKTLK
+1 MRELYLRTLK

-22 PIAIAYAASLS
+22 PIAIAYAVSIAA
-33 SEHVNGEIKEVNIY
+33 EHLKGEIKEVNIY

-52 IKNAMGVGIPGTGGV
+52 IKNALGVGIPGTGGV

-89 SNFTKEE
+89 SNFTEDE
-96 LKKAKEIVSNNIINI
+96 LKKAKEIVDKNIINI
-111 NQKDIDKPLYIEVE
+111 KQKNTNKALYIEVE
-125 VSDGKDKCKVIIE
+125 LLSETSKSKVIIE
-138 DTHTNVTLIK
+138 DTHTNVTLI
-148 KNEEVICD
+148 ECDDEIIMD
-156 NNCGKCCDEVEDDY
+156 NNSEVSEDLEEDY
-170 KLFRI
+170 KLFKI
-175 KDIYEFA
+175 ADIYNFA
-182 KNIDFSEI
+182 KEADFDDI
-190 EFILES
+190 KFILES
-196 ARMNEKVS
+196 AKMNEKVS
-204 EEGLKNDYGLQVG
+204 EEGLKGDYGLQVG
-217 SKILQKGTF
+217 SKIIEKGNF

-251 CPMPIMT
+251 CAMPIMT

-272 VSSTSKLLGK
+272 VAQTARLLDK
-282 NNEDLA
+282 SEEELA

-326 TYLLGGNL
+326 TYLLGGDL

-380 GISATSNDGIIS
+380 GISATANDGIVAK
-392 QDVEKTIESIETLI
+392 DVEETIESIETLI

-426 KNNSK
+426 NNK

>member
-22 PIAIAYAASLS
+22 PIAIAYAASIAA
-33 SEHVNGEIKEVNIY
+33 EHLKGEIKEVNIY

-52 IKNAMGVGIPGTGGV
+52 IKNALGVGIPGTGGV

-89 SNFTKEE
+89 SNFTEDE
-96 LKKAKEIVSNNIINI
+96 LKKAKEIVDENIINI
-111 NQKDIDKPLYIEVE
+111 KQKNTNKALYIEVE
-125 VSDGKDKCKVIIE
+125 LLSETSKSKVIIE
-138 DTHTNVTLIK
+138 DTHTNVTLI
-148 KNEEVICD
+148 ECDDEIIMD
-156 NNCGKCCDEVEDDY
+156 NNSEVSEDLEEDY
-170 KLFRI
+170 KLFKI
-175 KDIYEFA
+175 ADIYNFA
-182 KNIDFSEI
+182 KEADFDDI
-190 EFILES
+190 KFILES
-196 ARMNEKVS
+196 AKMNEKVS
-204 EEGLKNDYGLQVG
+204 EEGLKGDYGLQVG
-217 SKILQKGTF
+217 SKIIQKGNF

-251 CPMPIMT
+251 CAMPIMT

-272 VSSTSKLLGK
+272 VAQTARLLDK
-282 NNEDLA
+282 SEEELA

-326 TYLLGGNL
+326 TYLLGGDL

-370 AIQCANLAIN
+370 AIQCANLAMN
-380 GISATSNDGIIS
+380 GISATANDGIVAK
-392 QDVEKTIESIETLI
+392 DVEETIESIETLI

-426 KNNSK
+426 NNK

>member
-22 PIAIAYAASLS
+22 PIAIAYAASIAA
-33 SEHVNGEIKEVNIY
+33 EHLKGEIKEVNIY

-52 IKNAMGVGIPGTGGV
+52 IKNALGVGIPGTGGV
-67 GIEIAAAL
+67 GIEIAATL

-89 SNFTKEE
+89 SNFTEDE
-96 LKKAKEIVSNNIINI
+96 LKKAKEIVDKNIINI
-111 NQKDIDKPLYIEVE
+111 KQKNTNKALYIEVE
-125 VSDGKDKCKVIIE
+125 LLSETSKAKVIIE
-138 DTHTNVTLIK
+138 DTHTNVTLI
-148 KNEEVICD
+148 ECD
-156 NNCGKCCDEVEDDY
+156 NEIIMDNNSEVSEDLEEDY
-170 KLFRI
+170 KLFKI
-175 KDIYEFA
+175 ADIYNFA
-182 KNIDFSEI
+182 KEADFDDI
-190 EFILES
+190 KFILES
-196 ARMNEKVS
+196 AKMNKKVS
-204 EEGLKNDYGLQVG
+204 EEGLKGDYGLQVG
-217 SKILQKGTF
+217 SKIIQKGNF

-251 CPMPIMT
+251 CAMPIMT

-272 VSSTSKLLGK
+272 VAQTARLLDK
-282 NNEDLA
+282 SEEELA

-326 TYLLGGNL
+326 TYLLGGDL

-380 GISATSNDGIIS
+380 GISATANDGIVAK
-392 QDVEKTIESIETLI
+392 DVEETIESIETLI

-426 KNNSK
+426 NNK

>member
-22 PIAIAYAASLS
+22 PIAIAYAASIAA
-33 SEHVNGEIKEVNIY
+33 EHLKGEIKEVNIY

-52 IKNAMGVGIPGTGGV
+52 IKNALGVGIPGTGGV

-89 SNFTKEE
+89 SNFTEDE
-96 LKKAKEIVSNNIINI
+96 LKKAKEIVDKNIINI
-111 NQKDIDKPLYIEVE
+111 KQKNTHKALYIEVE
-125 VSDGKDKCKVIIE
+125 LLAETSKAKVIIE
-138 DTHTNVTLIK
+138 DTHTNVTLI
-148 KNEEVICD
+148 ECDDEIIMD
-156 NNCGKCCDEVEDDY
+156 NNSEVSEDLEEDY
-170 KLFRI
+170 KLFKI
-175 KDIYEFA
+175 ADIYNFA
-182 KNIDFSEI
+182 KEADFDDI
-190 EFILES
+190 KFILES
-196 ARMNEKVS
+196 AKMNERVS
-204 EEGLKNDYGLQVG
+204 EEGLKGDYGLQVG
-217 SKILQKGTF
+217 SKIIQKGNF

-251 CPMPIMT
+251 CAMPIMT

-272 VSSTSKLLGK
+272 VAQTARLLDK
-282 NNEDLA
+282 SEEELA

-326 TYLLGGNL
+326 TYLLGGDL
-334 ENINYCINNMISDL
+334 ENIKYCINNMISDL

-370 AIQCANLAIN
+370 AIQCANLAMN
-380 GISATSNDGIIS
+380 GISATANDGIVAK
-392 QDVEKTIESIETLI
+392 DVEETIESIETLI

-426 KNNSK
+426 NNK

>member
-22 PIAIAYAASLS
+22 PIAIAYAASIAA
-33 SEHVNGEIKEVNIY
+33 EHLNGEIKEVNIY

-52 IKNAMGVGIPGTGGV
+52 IKNALGVGIPGTGGV

-89 SNFTKEE
+89 SNFTENE
-96 LKKAKEIVSNNIINI
+96 LKQAKEIVDKNIINI
-111 NQKDIDKPLYIEVE
+111 KQKDVDKALYIEVE
-125 VSDGKDKCKVIIE
+125 LYSEISKSTVIIE

-148 KNEEVICD
+148 CDDEILID
-156 NNCGKCCDEVEDDY
+156 NNSEVNEDLEEDY
-170 KLFRI
+170 KLFKI
-175 KDIYEFA
+175 EDIYNFA
-182 KNIDFSEI
+182 KEVDFDDI
-190 EFILES
+190 KFILES
-196 ARMNEKVS
+196 AKMNERVS
-204 EEGLKNDYGLQVG
+204 EEGLKGDYGLQVG
-217 SKILQKGTF
+217 SKIIQKGNF

-251 CPMPIMT
+251 CAMPIMT

-272 VSSTSKLLGK
+272 VAQTAKLLEK
-282 NNEDLA
+282 SEEELA

-370 AIQCANLAIN
+370 AIQCANLAMN
-380 GISATSNDGIIS
+380 GISATSNDGIVS
-392 QDVEKTIESIETLI
+392 KDVEKTIESIETLI

-418 NIMLEKKK
+418 NIMLEKK
-426 KNNSK
+426 NNNK